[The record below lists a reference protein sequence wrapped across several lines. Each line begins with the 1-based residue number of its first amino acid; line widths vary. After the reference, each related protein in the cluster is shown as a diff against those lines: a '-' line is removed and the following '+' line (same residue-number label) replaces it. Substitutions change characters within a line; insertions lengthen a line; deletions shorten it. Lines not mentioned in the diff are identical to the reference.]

1 MVPISK
7 SIWQDAPTEYRQ
19 RIFIAFT
26 ANFLSS
32 LAKTFSGT
40 GQNRCRQTFRPVF
53 VQVAQSFSIFSAN
66 RGFSAR
72 IAAKRKA
79 PSAEPFQRRVPYS
92 ADHLYICLYIL
103 CHAFWAAFFVAWRK
117 TASIAMAK
125 ITPMGYA
132 TAVL

>member
-7 SIWQDAPTEYRQ
+7 SIWQDASAEYLQ

-26 ANFLSS
+26 ANFLNSP
-32 LAKTFSGT
+32 AKTFPGT
-40 GQNRCRQTFRPVF
+40 GQNRCCQTFQSVF

-66 RGFSAR
+66 RDFFAR
-72 IAAKRKA
+72 NAAKYKA
-79 PSAEPFQRRVPYS
+79 PSAEPFQRREPYS
-92 ADHLYICLYIL
+92 ADHLYICLYIS

-125 ITPMGYA
+125 MTPMGYA

>member
-7 SIWQDAPTEYRQ
+7 SIWQDAFAEYLQ

-26 ANFLSS
+26 ANFLNFP
-32 LAKTFSGT
+32 AKTFPGT
-40 GQNRCRQTFRPVF
+40 GQNRCCQTFQSVF

-66 RGFSAR
+66 RDFFAR
-72 IAAKRKA
+72 IAAKYKA
-79 PSAEPFQRRVPYS
+79 PSAEPFQRRVPNS
-92 ADHLYICLYIL
+92 ADHLYICLYIS

-117 TASIAMAK
+117 IASIAMAK
-125 ITPMGYA
+125 MMPMGYA

>member
-7 SIWQDAPTEYRQ
+7 SIWQDAPAEYRQ
-19 RIFIAFT
+19 RFFIAFT
-26 ANFLSS
+26 ANFLNS

-40 GQNRCRQTFRPVF
+40 GQSCCRQTFRSVF

-66 RGFSAR
+66 RDFSAR

-92 ADHLYICLYIL
+92 ADHLYICLYIS

-125 ITPMGYA
+125 MTPMGYA

>member
-7 SIWQDAPTEYRQ
+7 SIWQDASAEYPQ

-26 ANFLSS
+26 VNFLNSP
-32 LAKTFSGT
+32 AKTFSGT
-40 GQNRCRQTFRPVF
+40 GQSRCCQTFWPAF

-66 RGFSAR
+66 RDFSAR
-72 IAAKRKA
+72 NAAKYKA
-79 PSAEPFQRRVPYS
+79 SSAGPFQRRMPYS
-92 ADHLYICLYIL
+92 TDYLYISLYIS

-125 ITPMGYA
+125 MMPMGYA

>member
-7 SIWQDAPTEYRQ
+7 SIWQDASAEYLQ

-26 ANFLSS
+26 ANFLNFP
-32 LAKTFSGT
+32 AKTFPGT
-40 GQNRCRQTFRPVF
+40 GQNRCCQTFQSVF
-53 VQVAQSFSIFSAN
+53 VQVAQPFSIFSAN
-66 RGFSAR
+66 RDFFAR
-72 IAAKRKA
+72 IAAKYKA
-79 PSAEPFQRRVPYS
+79 PSAKPFQRRVPYS
-92 ADHLYICLYIL
+92 ADHLYICLYIS

-125 ITPMGYA
+125 MTPMGYA

>member
-7 SIWQDAPTEYRQ
+7 SIWKDTPAEYQQ

-26 ANFLSS
+26 ANFLNSP
-32 LAKTFSGT
+32 AKTFSKT
-40 GQNRCRQTFRPVF
+40 SQSRCCQTFQPVF

-66 RGFSAR
+66 RDFSAR
-72 IAAKRKA
+72 IAAKHKA

-103 CHAFWAAFFVAWRK
+103 RYAFWAAFFVAWRK
-117 TASIAMAK
+117 IASIAMAK
-125 ITPMGYA
+125 MTPMGYA

>member
-7 SIWQDAPTEYRQ
+7 SIWQDASAEYPQ

-26 ANFLSS
+26 TNFLNSP
-32 LAKTFSGT
+32 AKTFPGT
-40 GQNRCRQTFRPVF
+40 GQSRCCQTFWPAF

-66 RGFSAR
+66 RDFFAR
-72 IAAKRKA
+72 IAAKHKA

-92 ADHLYICLYIL
+92 ADHLYICLYIS

-125 ITPMGYA
+125 MTPMGYA

>member
-7 SIWQDAPTEYRQ
+7 SIWRDAPTEYRQ

-26 ANFLSS
+26 ANFPSS

-40 GQNRCRQTFRPVF
+40 GQSRHRQTFRPVF

-66 RGFSAR
+66 RDFSAR
-72 IAAKRKA
+72 IAEKYKA
-79 PSAEPFQRRVPYS
+79 PSVEPFQRRVPYS
-92 ADHLYICLYIL
+92 ADHLYICLYISR
-103 CHAFWAAFFVAWRK
+103 HAFWAAFFVAWRK

-125 ITPMGYA
+125 MTPMGYA
-132 TAVL
+132 TAVS